1 MGTKLPNYLTN
12 PVKLISTEVDFAD
25 LLVEN
30 GSALAAADVFEV
42 ISIPA
47 KCLVIAAGINP
58 VTAAN
63 STTLTVDLG
72 DGDDVDRYT
81 DGFNAKQTTTDGVP
95 IMPTTGAAYAQYAGP
110 KYYPAADTIDIVL
123 ATLTGTLTKG
133 KIRVWAVV
141 ADIS

>member
-12 PVKLISTEVDFAD
+12 PVKLISAEVNFAD
-25 LLVEN
+25 LLASK
-30 GSALAAADVFEV
+30 GSALAAADVFGV
-42 ISIPA
+42 LSVPA
-47 KCLVIAAGINP
+47 KCLVLAAGINP
-58 VTAAN
+58 VKAAN

-72 DGDDVDRYT
+72 DGTDVDRYV
-81 DGFNAKQTTTDGVP
+81 DGFDAKAATDGVP
-95 IMPTTGAAYAQYAGP
+95 ILPTTGSAYAQYAGP

>member
-25 LLVEN
+25 LLVEK
-30 GSALAAADVFEV
+30 GSALAAADVFDV

-72 DGDDVDRYT
+72 DGTDVDRYV
-81 DGFNAKQTTTDGVP
+81 DGFDAKAATDGVP

-123 ATLTGTLTKG
+123 ATLTGTLTTG

>member
-25 LLVEN
+25 LLVEK
-30 GSALAAADVFEV
+30 GSALAAADVFDV
-42 ISIPA
+42 ISIPE

-72 DGDDVDRYT
+72 DGTDVDRYV
-81 DGFNAKQTTTDGVP
+81 DGFDAKATTDGVP
-95 IMPTTGAAYAQYAGP
+95 ILPTTGAAYAQYAGP

-123 ATLTGTLTKG
+123 ATLTGTLTTG

>member
-25 LLVEN
+25 LLVEK
-30 GSALAAADVFEV
+30 GSALAAADVFDV

-72 DGDDVDRYT
+72 DGTDVDRYV
-81 DGFNAKQTTTDGVP
+81 DGFDAKGTTDGVP

-123 ATLTGTLTKG
+123 ATLTGTLTTG